1 MKDIKPW
8 MAVGALVAAGGLLVA
23 CGSSGGMTDATSD
36 PEEMA
41 ELVEQGLAGEET
53 VTCVV
58 SGTDEGTVYLASE
71 EQFRFDG
78 EVDGESPSMVSTGDE
93 VFIWVDGED
102 TGASLSG
109 AEVPLFQAMMVDE
122 IFGEL
127 SASDAG
133 DIDECGVYTGGDGV
147 FSKPDKVDFLTIESD
162 ADFAELED
170 SAPRLVDLMFD

>member
-1 MKDIKPW
+1 TSHDGVRRGGSRLGPRVHLMVATRRRGGFRAATSPDAKGFYKTMKDIKPW

-102 TGASLSG
+102 TGASLS
-109 AEVPLFQAMMVDE
+109 
-122 IFGEL
+122 
-127 SASDAG
+127 
-133 DIDECGVYTGGDGV
+133 
-147 FSKPDKVDFLTIESD
+147 
-162 ADFAELED
+162 
-170 SAPRLVDLMFD
+170 